1 MEHCCI
7 DCIAINLSSGN
18 LTEKWLRPPISSG
31 LCPRTAALLSLP
43 GARHGVLPKAEAGDA
58 ERDVAAGGPSAR
70 DDGC

>member
-1 MEHCCI
+1 MEYCCI
-7 DCIAINLSSGN
+7 NCIAINPSSGN

-31 LCPRTAALLSLP
+31 LCPCTAALLSLP
-43 GARHGVLPKAEAGDA
+43 GARHGVLPKAETGDA